1 MSLFPLGL
9 ISQGGGAGGG
19 AAFELISTA
28 YGTGSSGTITFS
40 SIPQTYKHLQIR
52 IAAANNSGSTVTI
65 VPNFNGDTAS
75 NYSAHWLAANGSS
88 VSSSG
93 SPSNTI
99 QGIIMIADG
108 SSAVSP
114 MIMDILDYS
123 DTNKYKTMKSFFG
136 YTASPYELLRVHSAN
151 WRNTAA
157 ITSISLVAAAGS
169 YTSNSRFSLY
179 GVKGS

>member
-1 MSLFPLGL
+1 MSLMPLGL
-9 ISQGGGAGGG
+9 LSFSAGGG
-19 AAFELISTA
+19 NGGNALTLISTVS
-28 YGTGSSGTITFS
+28 GTGSSGTITFS
-40 SIPQTYKHLQIR
+40 SIPSTYKHLQIR
-52 IAAANNSGSTVTI
+52 IAASNNSGSTVTI

-75 NYSAHWLAANGSS
+75 NYSAHWLSGNGSS

-93 SPSNTI
+93 SSSNTI
-99 QGIIMIADG
+99 QGMVMIADG

-114 MIMDILDYS
+114 MILDILDYA
-123 DTNKYKTMKSFFG
+123 DTNKYKTMRSMFG
-136 YTASPYELLRVHSAN
+136 YMASPYQIIRLHSAN

-179 GVKGS
+179 GVS